1 MMKRT
6 VALIAALALFG
17 ACKDSTGVPDLNN
30 VSSSLLQSGLNRSS
44 VQLLTTGLLNADR
57 GNLGIVFPETMARDL
72 YRLDSAEPRYITEL
86 IGLPADPGG
95 FVGGGMWIG
104 YYTEILAPPIT

>member
-1 MMKRT
+1 MNRLMIKRT
-6 VALIAALALFG
+6 VALIAGLMLFG

-44 VQLLTTGLLNADR
+44 VQLLMTGLLNSDR

-95 FVGGGMWIG
+95 FAGAGMWSG
-104 YYTEILAPPIT
+104 FYTEI